1 MAEESPTR
9 GTILPETGKRNIM
22 ITSALPY
29 VNNVPHL
36 GNLIGSVLSA
46 DVFSRYCRGR
56 GINTLYIC
64 GESYDH
70 LSFSGTI
77 CYYSKG
83 HLDLASLSKTVLA
96 DRPLLPGTDEYGTTS
111 EARAL
116 VEKCTPQQLCD
127 KYHAIHAAVYSWFNI
142 SFEIFGRTTTQLQTE
157 ITQGIF
163 LKLNQNG
170 FLKESMTTQLYCQ
183 QHHSFLADRF
193 VEGECPLCDYADAHG
208 DQCDSCGQLL
218 DPLDLKHPRCKIDGD
233 TPITKDTKHMF
244 LELDKL
250 QPEIDAF
257 FQQSASNGAWSNNG
271 KDITSAWLKEGLKP
285 RSITRDMK
293 WGTQVPLPGYE
304 DKVIYSWFDACIG
317 YVSITAEYTDQWQ
330 QWWCNPDD
338 VQLYQFIGKD
348 NVAYHSVMFAG
359 SQIGTR
365 DTWTKLHHLSTTEYL
380 TYEGGKFSKSRGTG
394 VFGDSAQATGVP
406 PDVWRYYLLSHRPE
420 TSDSEFNWDTLISS
434 NNNLLLKNLGNFVS
448 RVVKF
453 VNSKYYNNIVPDF
466 TNYHKFSFES
476 WKEEV
481 NDLLTQYIQKLD
493 AVKLRAALST
503 VLQISQQGNVFL
515 QSNSLDNKLAETEP
529 SKCAAVIGFA
539 INLIHLLASVIAP
552 YMPDTAKSM
561 NAQLRADPLPILDTW
576 TANSIKPGHE
586 IGKAEYLFRPIKPEK
601 GQEWREMFGSAEAQK
616 AKEEEATKKAAKKA
630 AKKTGKSSQKEL
642 NRDLSARCP

>member
-1 MAEESPTR
+1 MAEELHAR
-9 GTILPETGKRNIM
+9 GRVLPEAGKRNIL

-46 DVFSRYCRGR
+46 DVFARYCRGR
-56 GINTLYIC
+56 GINTLYI
-64 GESYDH
+64 G
-70 LSFSGTI
+70 
-77 CYYSKG
+77 
-83 HLDLASLSKTVLA
+83 
-96 DRPLLPGTDEYGTTS
+96 GTDEYGTTS

-116 VEKCTPQQLCD
+116 IEKCTPQQLCD
-127 KYHAIHAAVYSWFNI
+127 KYHAVHAAVYNWFNI
-142 SFEIFGRTTTQLQTE
+142 SFDIFGRTTTQLQTE
-157 ITQGIF
+157 ITQDIF

-170 FLKESMTTQLYCQ
+170 FLKERMTTQLYCQ

-193 VEGECPLCDYADAHG
+193 VEGECPLCGYADAHG

-233 TPITKDTKHMF
+233 TPVTKDTKHMF

-250 QPEIDAF
+250 QPEIDTF
-257 FQQSASNGAWSNNG
+257 FQKSSVNGAWTNNG
-271 KDITSAWLKEGLKP
+271 KDITSAWLKEGLRP

-293 WGTQVPLPGYE
+293 WGTQVPLSGYE

-317 YVSITAEYTDQWQ
+317 YVSITASYTDQWH
-330 QWWCNPDD
+330 QWWRNPDE
-338 VQLYQFIGKD
+338 VKLYQFIGKD

-365 DTWTKLHHLSTTEYL
+365 DIWTKLHHLSTTEYL

-394 VFGDSAQATGVP
+394 VFGDSAQATGIP
-406 PDVWRYYLLSHRPE
+406 SDVWRYYLVSHRPE
-420 TSDSEFNWDTLISS
+420 TSDSEFNWDAIISS

-453 VNSKYYNNIVPDF
+453 VNSKHFNNFVPDY
-466 TNYHKFSFES
+466 TKYHEASFES
-476 WKEEV
+476 WKREI
-481 NDLLTQYIQKLD
+481 DGLLSQYIQQLD

-503 VLQISQQGNVFL
+503 VLQISQKGNLFL
-515 QSNSLDNKLAETEP
+515 QSNSLDNKLAEKEP
-529 SKCAAVIGFA
+529 SKCAAVVGLA
-539 INLIHLLASVIAP
+539 VNLIHLLASVIAP

-561 NAQLRADPLPILDTW
+561 NAQLRADPLPILDSW
-576 TANSIKPGHE
+576 TSDSIKPGHE
-586 IGKAEYLFRPIKPEK
+586 IGTAEYLFTPIKPEK
-601 GQEWREMFGSAEAQK
+601 GQQWREMFGS
-616 AKEEEATKKAAKKA
+616 EEAKKVKAEEVTKKAAKKA
-630 AKKTGKSSQKEL
+630 AMRAGKPAQKEL
-642 NRDLSARCP
+642 HG

>member
-1 MAEESPTR
+1 M
-9 GTILPETGKRNIM
+9 LFKR
-22 ITSALPY
+22 TPW
-29 VNNVPHL
+29 
-36 GNLIGSVLSA
+36 
-46 DVFSRYCRGR
+46 F
-56 GINTLYIC
+56 GIVI
-64 GESYDH
+64 E
-70 LSFSGTI
+70 I
-77 CYYSKG
+77 
-83 HLDLASLSKTVLA
+83 VLA

-142 SFEIFGRTTTQLQTE
+142 SFDIFGRTTTQLQTE

-170 FLKESMTTQLYCQ
+170 FLKERITTQLYCQ

-193 VEGECPLCDYADAHG
+193 VEGECPLCGYADAHG

-257 FQQSASNGAWSNNG
+257 FQQSATNGAWSNNG
-271 KDITSAWLKEGLKP
+271 KEITSAWLKEGLKP

-317 YVSITAEYTDQWQ
+317 YVSITAEYTDQWR

-448 RVVKF
+448 RVVNF
-453 VNSKYYNNIVPDF
+453 VNSKHYNNIVPDF
-466 TNYHKFSFES
+466 TNYHESSFES
-476 WKEEV
+476 WKEEF

-586 IGKAEYLFRPIKPEK
+586 IGKAEYLFRHIKPEK
-601 GQEWREMFGSAEAQK
+601 GQVWREMFGSAEAQK
-616 AKEEEATKKAAKKA
+616 TKEEEATKKAAKKA
-630 AKKTGKSSQKEL
+630 AKKTGKSSQK
-642 NRDLSARCP
+642 S

>member
-1 MAEESPTR
+1 M
-9 GTILPETGKRNIM
+9 LFKR
-22 ITSALPY
+22 TPW
-29 VNNVPHL
+29 
-36 GNLIGSVLSA
+36 
-46 DVFSRYCRGR
+46 F
-56 GINTLYIC
+56 GIVI
-64 GESYDH
+64 E
-70 LSFSGTI
+70 I
-77 CYYSKG
+77 
-83 HLDLASLSKTVLA
+83 VLA

-142 SFEIFGRTTTQLQTE
+142 SFDIFGRTTTQLQTE

-170 FLKESMTTQLYCQ
+170 FLKERITTQLYCQ

-193 VEGECPLCDYADAHG
+193 VEGECPLCGYADAHG

-257 FQQSASNGAWSNNG
+257 FQQSATNGAWSNNG
-271 KDITSAWLKEGLKP
+271 KEITSAWLKEGLKP

-317 YVSITAEYTDQWQ
+317 YVSITAEYTDQWR

-406 PDVWRYYLLSHRPE
+406 PDV
-420 TSDSEFNWDTLISS
+420 
-434 NNNLLLKNLGNFVS
+434 
-448 RVVKF
+448 
-453 VNSKYYNNIVPDF
+453 
-466 TNYHKFSFES
+466 
-476 WKEEV
+476 
-481 NDLLTQYIQKLD
+481 
-493 AVKLRAALST
+493 
-503 VLQISQQGNVFL
+503 
-515 QSNSLDNKLAETEP
+515 
-529 SKCAAVIGFA
+529 
-539 INLIHLLASVIAP
+539 
-552 YMPDTAKSM
+552 
-561 NAQLRADPLPILDTW
+561 
-576 TANSIKPGHE
+576 
-586 IGKAEYLFRPIKPEK
+586 
-601 GQEWREMFGSAEAQK
+601 
-616 AKEEEATKKAAKKA
+616 
-630 AKKTGKSSQKEL
+630 
-642 NRDLSARCP
+642 